1 MGPRSEVLG
10 SSPDG
15 HRSSWRRGY
24 RNACVKTCFHSDPA
38 PSQVVGRGVPH
49 LPASA
54 RSAAS
59 PAAPPPDH
67 VCALRHAC
75 RSLRGFTSGA
85 EFLGCGSALGAGL
98 ACARGCALS
107 PAGPQAPWRPAG
119 GSGRPR
125 RRWPLRPRSG
135 RSRPA
140 ARKGEW
146 RGRASSSSTGE
157 RPGARR
163 GAGAAGLGR
172 ALTSPLSPQHELTSL
187 RAQRRGP
194 EPGAAP
200 AGPRADGEG
209 EPRQAAEGQL
219 RGDVAARRR
228 QQ

>member
-1 MGPRSEVLG
+1 MDTVQAGAAVTGKPA
-10 SSPDG
+10 
-15 HRSSWRRGY
+15 RRLVFAAT
-24 RNACVKTCFHSDPA
+24 RP
-38 PSQVVGRGVPH
+38 PSQVVGRGAPH

-54 RSAAS
+54 HSAPS
-59 PAAPPPDH
+59 PEAPPPDH
-67 VCALRHAC
+67 LCALRHAC
-75 RSLRGFTSGA
+75 RSLREVSRRELSSWAAVRRSEPGWSVPGGRA
-85 EFLGCGSALGAGL
+85 
-98 ACARGCALS
+98 CALS

-140 ARKGEW
+140 ARRGKW

-157 RPGARR
+157 RPGARGR
-163 GAGAAGLGR
+163 GGAGAAGRGP
-172 ALTSPLSPQHELTSL
+172 ALTSLLFPQHELTSL

-200 AGPRADGEG
+200 AGPRAGGEG

-219 RGDVAARRR
+219 RGDAAARRR